1 MFRNLKTIS
10 SVTRQLVTVDPNA
23 VSLRGRVMKR
33 FFNVHEHD
41 AMEIL
46 RAGGVNVP
54 KFGVA
59 TTPKEAME
67 VSQKLGASGDFV
79 VKAQVLAGGRGRG
92 HFTSGLKGG
101 VKLVY
106 SPEEVYDVSKQ
117 MIGINNNR
125 WFIVSYFLFI
135 CHI

>member
-1 MFRNLKTIS
+1 MLRNLKNITGMARRMATPEAS
-10 SVTRQLVTVDPNA
+10 SGLGGKILQ
-23 VSLRGRVMKR
+23 R
-33 FFNVHEHD
+33 FLNVHEHD

-59 TTPKEAME
+59 SSAKEAME
-67 VSQKLGASGDFV
+67 VSQTLGSADFV

-92 HFTSGLKGG
+92 HFTSGMKGG

-106 SPEEVYDVSKQ
+106 SPEEVFDVSKK
-117 MIGINNNR
+117 MIGKVYFKLNFLARI
-125 WFIVSYFLFI
+125 FSY
-135 CHI
+135 

>member
-1 MFRNLKTIS
+1 MIRNLKIVS
-10 SVTRQLVTVDPNA
+10 GLARRMATVDPN
-23 VSLRGRVMKR
+23 SGLRGKIVQR
-33 FFNVHEHD
+33 FLNVHEFD

-46 RAGGVNVP
+46 RAGGVHVP

-59 TTPKEAME
+59 STPKEALE
-67 VSQKLGASGDFV
+67 VSQKLGSNDFV

-106 SPEEVYDVSKQ
+106 SPEEVHDVAKQ
-117 MIGINNNR
+117 MIGKLFVVVAEKSNNN
-125 WFIVSYFLFI
+125 
-135 CHI
+135 

>member
-1 MFRNLKTIS
+1 MMLRNLKTVS
-10 SVTRQLVTVDPNA
+10 GLARRMATVDPNGG
-23 VSLRGRVMKR
+23 LRGTQVQR
-33 FFNVHEHD
+33 FLNVHEHD

-46 RAGGVNVP
+46 KAGGVNVP

-59 TTPKEAME
+59 SSAKEAME
-67 VSQKLGASGDFV
+67 VSQKLGSSDFV

-106 SPEEVYDVSKQ
+106 SPEEVHDVANK
-117 MIGINNNR
+117 MIGK
-125 WFIVSYFLFI
+125 
-135 CHI
+135 CHERSFFR

>member
-1 MFRNLKTIS
+1 MMLRNLKAVS
-10 SVTRQLVTVDPNA
+10 GLARRMAAVDPTA
-23 VSLRGRVMKR
+23 GLRGTLVQR
-33 FFNVHEHD
+33 FLNVHEHD

-59 TTPKEAME
+59 ASAKEAME
-67 VSQKLGASGDFV
+67 VSQKLGSSDFV

-106 SPEEVYDVSKQ
+106 SPEEVHDVANK
-117 MIGINNNR
+117 MIGNCSFR
-125 WFIVSYFLFI
+125 YV
-135 CHI
+135 CRAKC